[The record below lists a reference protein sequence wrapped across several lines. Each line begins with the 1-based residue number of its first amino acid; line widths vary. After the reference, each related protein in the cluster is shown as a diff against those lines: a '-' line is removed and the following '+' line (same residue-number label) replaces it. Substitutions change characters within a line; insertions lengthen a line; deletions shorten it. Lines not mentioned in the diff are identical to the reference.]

1 MPVVGGGNA
10 LTDLPVEHT
19 WRNLRTCTLILP
31 TVDRRLE
38 TTGNSGQGVQAQRF
52 NFDAARLSSHEM
64 RR

>member
-10 LTDLPVEHT
+10 LTDLPVEH
-19 WRNLRTCTLILP
+19 TCTLILP